1 MFSSLLAFGSCLS
14 TVLHFPRSGEEE
26 ALPKVPIEPRDDVG
40 FTIDPKETIEPR
52 NVGFTIDPK
61 ETTSKFPPIEARNGE
76 DSTTTKPPCV
86 PPPCCPNCPPGRWG
100 CYCQF
105 HHDPRSDLEA
115 ELSSTRLPI
124 EPRDALDP
132 KETTSKEPCFEI
144 DPPCCPSCPPGYY
157 GCYCENYHEPR
168 SDQEE
173 AE

>member
-1 MFSSLLAFGSCLS
+1 MFSSLLALGSCLS
-14 TVLHFPRSGEEE
+14 TVLHFPRSSAEEE
-26 ALPKVPIEPRDDVG
+26 
-40 FTIDPKETIEPR
+40 ETIQPR
-52 NVGFTIDPK
+52 NFGFTIDPK

-76 DSTTTKPPCV
+76 EDSSTTTKPPCV

-105 HHDPRSDLEA
+105 HHDPRSEYQEA

-124 EPRDALDP
+124 EPRDDVISTTTLDP
-132 KETTSKEPCFEI
+132 KETTSSKEPCFEI

-168 SDQEE
+168 SDQE